1 MSQIENYLNLAQ
13 EELEAA
19 ELLLENDHYRASISR
34 AYYAIYYATQAVL
47 ISEDINTS
55 THKGLIKLFRL
66 HFIKTSKLSNEL
78 SVILGN
84 TYDLRQ
90 LADYGEQSELTI
102 EIVKVTFQNA
112 QDFLAQVK
120 DYLA

>member
-19 ELLLENDHYRASISR
+19 ELLLENDHYRALISR

-55 THKGLIKLFRL
+55 TNKGLIKLFRL

-84 TYDLRQ
+84 T
-90 LADYGEQSELTI
+90 
-102 EIVKVTFQNA
+102 
-112 QDFLAQVK
+112 
-120 DYLA
+120 